1 LLFYIEKGDSQGSP
15 FFVPLNRVFHAFTM
29 RFFAAIAFMFSVPFF
44 GLYAQNEIASFY
56 FNVGKSVP
64 TDSSLQALAKFKT
77 MAQGNDDFT
86 IEIVALYSYTDS
98 TGTRAINDRLATERL
113 NYVKKYLD
121 PEEEWYNV
129 MCVPATLERKSDAKD
144 VLNWR
149 RVDVYYSR
157 VYFVVE
163 EIVEEVPSE
172 SLDELFKIEKEEDVS
187 NSSNSEHAQIHD
199 EMKKFIDRNE
209 PYILNIN
216 FIPGTYQMEPGSSAV
231 LNVLATYL
239 FQHSELNVVIRGHVC
254 CENNKRAS
262 KKRAQAVVK
271 RLVEMG
277 VDKSRL
283 KAIGMSNSEP
293 LVSPERTESDRQ
305 KNRRVDAQFV
315 SPNKP

>member
-1 LLFYIEKGDSQGSP
+1 MRIFAVIS
-15 FFVPLNRVFHAFTM
+15 FT
-29 RFFAAIAFMFSVPFF
+29 FSVHFF
-44 GLYAQNEIASFY
+44 GLFAQNEIASFY

-64 TDSSLQALAKFKT
+64 TDSSLQALAKFKA
-77 MAQGNDDFT
+77 MSEGNEDFT
-86 IEIVALYSYTDS
+86 IDIVALYSYTDS
-98 TGTRAINDRLATERL
+98 TGTRAINDRLAHERL

-121 PEEEWYNV
+121 PTQQWQDV
-129 MCVPATLERKSDAKD
+129 LLVPATLERKSDAKD

-149 RVDVYYSR
+149 RVDVYYQR

-163 EIVEEVPSE
+163 EIVQVTFDG
-172 SLDELFKIEKEEDVS
+172 SLDELFELKKEEDVA
-187 NSSNSEHAQIHD
+187 NSSHSEHAQIHD

-209 PYILNIN
+209 PFILNIN
-216 FIPGTYQMEPGSSAV
+216 FIPGTYQMESGSSAV

-315 SPNKP
+315 SSNKQ

>member
-1 LLFYIEKGDSQGSP
+1 MGSP
-15 FFVPLNRVFHAFTM
+15 FFVPLNRAFDASLM
-29 RFFAAIAFMFSVPFF
+29 RIFAVISFTLSVQFF
-44 GLYAQNEIASFY
+44 GLFAQNEIASFY

-64 TDSSLQALAKFKT
+64 TDSSLEALALFKT
-77 MAQGNDDFT
+77 MAQGNDDFI

-98 TGTRAINDRLATERL
+98 TGSRAINDRLANERL

-121 PEEEWYNV
+121 PEEEWNNV
-129 MCVPATLERKSDAKD
+129 LCVPATLERKSDAKD

-172 SLDELFKIEKEEDVS
+172 SLDELFEIKKEDDA
-187 NSSNSEHAQIHD
+187 NSPQGEHAQIHD

-283 KAIGMSNSEP
+283 KAIGMSNTEP

-315 SPNKP
+315 SPNKQ

>member
-1 LLFYIEKGDSQGSP
+1 MRIFAVL
-15 FFVPLNRVFHAFTM
+15 AFT
-29 RFFAAIAFMFSVPFF
+29 FSVQFV
-44 GLYAQNEIASFY
+44 GLFAQKEIASFY

-64 TDSSLQALAKFKT
+64 TDSSLQALAKFKA
-77 MAQGNDDFT
+77 MAEGNEDFI
-86 IEIVALYSYTDS
+86 IEFVAIYSYTDS
-98 TGTRAINDRLATERL
+98 TGSRAINDRLANERL

-121 PEEEWYNV
+121 PEEEWFNV
-129 MCVPATLERKSDAKD
+129 LCVPATLERKSDAKD

-157 VYFVVE
+157 VYYVVNEMVPE
-163 EIVEEVPSE
+163 EPMEMFEPPFDVQI
-172 SLDELFKIEKEEDVS
+172 EDVQ
-187 NSSNSEHAQIHD
+187 NSSHSEHAQIHN
-199 EMKKFIDRNE
+199 EIKKFIDRNE

-216 FIPGTYQMEPGSSAV
+216 FIPGTYKMETGSSAV

-239 FQHSELNVVIRGHVC
+239 FQNSELHVVIRGHVC

-283 KAIGMSNSEP
+283 KAVGMSNTEP

-305 KNRRVDAQFV
+305 KNRRVDALFI
-315 SPNKP
+315 SPKKQ

>member
-1 LLFYIEKGDSQGSP
+1 MQ
-15 FFVPLNRVFHAFTM
+15 
-29 RFFAAIAFMFSVPFF
+29 FF
-44 GLYAQNEIASFY
+44 GLFAQKEIASFY

-77 MAQGNDDFT
+77 MAERNEDFI
-86 IEIVALYSYTDS
+86 IEFEAIYSYTDS
-98 TGTRAINDRLATERL
+98 TGSRAINDRLANERL

-121 PEEEWYNV
+121 PEEEWNNV
-129 MCVPATLERKSDAKD
+129 LCVPATLERKSDAKN

-157 VYFVVE
+157 VYFVVNE
-163 EIVEEVPSE
+163 MVPEVPSE
-172 SLDELFKIEKEEDVS
+172 TLELPYEVKSEDVP
-187 NSSNSEHAQIHD
+187 NSSYSEHAQIHD
-199 EMKKFIDRNE
+199 DMKKFIDRNE
-209 PYILNIN
+209 PYILSIN
-216 FIPGTYQMEPGSSAV
+216 FIPGTYQMEPGSSTV

-239 FQHSELNVVIRGHVC
+239 FQHSELNVIIRGHVC

-283 KAIGMSNSEP
+283 KAIGMSNTEP
-293 LVSPERTESDRQ
+293 LVSPERSESDRQ
-305 KNRRVDAQFV
+305 KNRRVDAQFI
-315 SPNKP
+315 SPNKQ

>member
-1 LLFYIEKGDSQGSP
+1 
-15 FFVPLNRVFHAFTM
+15 M
-29 RFFAAIAFMFSVPFF
+29 RIFAVVAITFSVHFF
-44 GLYAQNEIASFY
+44 GLFAQNEISSFY

-77 MAQGNDDFT
+77 MVQGNEDFT
-86 IEIVALYSYTDS
+86 IDIVAVYSYTDS
-98 TGTRAINDRLATERL
+98 TGARAINDQLAHERL

-129 MCVPATLERKSDAKD
+129 TCVPATLERKSDAKD

-149 RVDVYYSR
+149 RVDVYYRR
-157 VYFVVE
+157 VYFVVNE
-163 EIVEEVPSE
+163 MVPEVPTE
-172 SLDELFKIEKEEDVS
+172 TFEPPFEVKTEDIA
-187 NSSNSEHAQIHD
+187 NSPHSDHAEIHD

-209 PYILNIN
+209 PYILSIN
-216 FIPGTYQMEPGSSAV
+216 FVPGTYQMEPGSSAV

-283 KAIGMSNSEP
+283 KAIGMSNIEP

-305 KNRRVDAQFV
+305 KNRRVDAKFI
-315 SPNKP
+315 SPNKQ